1 MLSRSLSVSAAM
13 QEEDGLAGLGLLW
26 MNPPPPHA
34 AFVDRLEI
42 NIMGQGTGGNE
53 GVVDRLR
60 LGARRPQKSAKRSR
74 TARSRSRSSVEIR
87 TNSVLLC

>member
-1 MLSRSLSVSAAM
+1 MTSVGIRARLTIWLTKPLVCSRGAFPVSAAM

-42 NIMGQGTGGNE
+42 NIMGQGAGRNE
-53 GVVDRLR
+53 GVVDRPR
-60 LGARRPQKSAKRSR
+60 LGARRPPEVREAL
-74 TARSRSRSSVEIR
+74 A
-87 TNSVLLC
+87 